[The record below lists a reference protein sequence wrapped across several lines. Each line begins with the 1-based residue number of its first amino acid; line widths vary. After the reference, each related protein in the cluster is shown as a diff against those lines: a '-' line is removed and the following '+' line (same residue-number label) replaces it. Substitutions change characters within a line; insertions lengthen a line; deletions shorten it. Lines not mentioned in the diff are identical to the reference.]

1 MVIQVF
7 LYFPLAY
14 CFVLKISSG
23 IISQNSIDLFI
34 LYISLFVYGLITFQ
48 ISCNSSLIITK
59 SVVPAYLCYLY
70 FLTLCLTLKLSN
82 YLDKNL
88 DIF

>member
-1 MVIQVF
+1 MVIQIF

-23 IISQNSIDLFI
+23 IIFQNSIDLSI
-34 LYISLFVYGLITFQ
+34 LYIFLFVYGLITFQ

-59 SVVPAYLCYLY
+59 SAISAYLYYLY
-70 FLTLCLTLKLSN
+70 FLTLCLVLKLSN